1 LSYKTTEFSTQLI
14 IHMKKTIVV
23 ILGMSISNLVFS
35 QVPNHH
41 WTKSINGGSSAS
53 GKCITTDEFG
63 NVYTAGVFGSTSDFD
78 PSAGVSNLISNGG
91 LDVYLVK
98 TNPQGDFIWAKNFG
112 GSNDDI
118 PSEIVISA
126 TGNVY
131 LTGIFEGTAD
141 FNPEA
146 AVSSLTSIGQQDVFV
161 LKVNSNGQYLWA
173 KSIGS
178 TNNDE
183 GNGID
188 IDDFNE
194 SVFVIGTFSLT
205 IDLDPGAGTQN
216 TTSLGSTDV
225 FMLKL
230 NASGDYVT
238 SKTAGS
244 ISADRGEDIIINE
257 TTGDQYMTGFV
268 GGTADFDPGVAVVEV
283 IGSNDIFLWKLSEAN
298 NLVYA
303 KKMGGI
309 AVDEGRNIDLDA
321 SGNVYINGSFIST
334 CNFDPNGGT
343 LNITSNGSDDVF
355 VAKLTASGN
364 LTWVKTFGSIGTEDF
379 MDMDVTSF
387 GDVYVTGEMADD
399 MDANPDAVL
408 TANLIKNGTEDAY
421 IVSLD
426 SDGTFNWATNYGASS
441 IGSYTRGF
449 GIFADEFDNVF
460 TTGYYQGTVDF
471 DPSGASTSY
480 TSISGSDI
488 WFQKLGPGFNGLNE
502 EINLNEVQLF
512 PNPSNGKCSLTS
524 SKGFNEAILT
534 VTDLNGKEVYSRKQI
549 SAPTIELDLSYL
561 KNGSYLISIQENTS
575 ISIKRFVKND

>member
-1 LSYKTTEFSTQLI
+1 
-14 IHMKKTIVV
+14 MKKTFLL
-23 ILGMSISNLVFS
+23 ILGLCTSTIVIS

-41 WTKSINGGSSAS
+41 WTKSLNGGSSAS

-63 NVYTAGVFGSTSDFD
+63 NVYAAGVFGSTTDFD
-78 PSAGVSNLISNGG
+78 PSASVTNLTSNGG
-91 LDVYLVK
+91 LDVYIVK

-131 LTGIFEGTAD
+131 MTGIFEGTAD
-141 FNPEA
+141 FNPDA
-146 AVSSLTSIGQQDVFV
+146 SVSNLIAVGQQDVFV
-161 LKVNSNGQYLWA
+161 VKLNANGQYQWA

-205 IDLDPGAGTQN
+205 IDLDPGVSTQTN
-216 TTSLGSTDV
+216 TSVGSTDI

-230 NASGDYVT
+230 NASGEYVT

-283 IGSNDIFLWKLSEAN
+283 IGNNDIFLWKLNEAN
-298 NLVYA
+298 DLVYA

-309 AVDEGRNIDLDA
+309 AVDEGRNIDLDVN
-321 SGNVYINGSFIST
+321 GNVYINGSFIST

-408 TANLIKNGTEDAY
+408 TANLIKYGAEDAY
-421 IVSLD
+421 IVSLA
-426 SDGTFNWATNYGASS
+426 SDGTFNWATNYGANS

-449 GIFADEFDNVF
+449 GIFADEFNNVY

-471 DPSGASTSY
+471 DPIGASASY
-480 TSISGSDI
+480 TSVAGTDI
-488 WFQKLGPGFNGLNE
+488 WYQKLGPGFNGINE
-502 EINLNEVQLF
+502 QITSKDIQF
-512 PNPSNGKCSLTS
+512 YPNPTNGKCTLSMDKELTNASLTITDITG
-524 SKGFNEAILT
+524 KIVY
-534 VTDLNGKEVYSRKQI
+534 VTKISTTDNVELDVSFLMNGHYHL
-549 SAPTIELDLSYL
+549 TIE
-561 KNGSYLISIQENTS
+561 ENTNKS
-575 ISIKRFVKND
+575 TVRFIKKN